1 MPADISH
8 AQIIERLGD
17 THEARLLGIL
27 DELEQRIS
35 ELVLSAPTTDGK
47 LDDLA
52 WAVQSRIQLEQT
64 MRETF
69 LTEADSI
76 VRDYDEVIASLGKMY
91 DEYGA
96 TFSLSPDVVTQ
107 LKRVAFQGFEDIA
120 STFTDELANELYQNT
135 LTGRPV
141 ADSVRNVRQKING
154 IYIQSDQAEIN
165 RLVTLA
171 KEGSEEAVE
180 ALHKTYAAD
189 RTGRNMR
196 RYAGQMVH
204 DSLMQ
209 FDSSLNVAAGKEIGI
224 EQWKYYG
231 SVIRDSREW
240 CKRHAGKHYT
250 EDEIREMWASSEWTG
265 KAAGD
270 PFIVRGGWN
279 CRHHWRPY
287 FEDRDA

>member
-1 MPADISH
+1 MTDINH
-8 AQIIERLGD
+8 AKIIERLGD
-17 THEARLLGIL
+17 THEARLLSIL
-27 DELEQRIS
+27 DELERRIS
-35 ELVLSAPTTDGK
+35 ELVLSAPTVDGK

-52 WAVQSRIQLEQT
+52 WAVQSRVQLEQV

-69 LTEADSI
+69 LTEVDSI

-91 DEYGA
+91 GEYGA
-96 TFSLSPDVVTQ
+96 AFNVSPEVITQ
-107 LKRVAFQGFEDIA
+107 LKRVAFQGFQDIA

-141 ADSVRNVRQKING
+141 ADSVRNLRQKING

-209 FDSSLNVAAGKEIGI
+209 FDSSLNVSAGKELGV

-231 SVIRDSREW
+231 SVIRDSRDW
-240 CKRHAGKHYT
+240 CKRHAGKSYT
-250 EDEIREMWASSEWTG
+250 EDEIREMWSTNEWTG
-265 KAAGD
+265 KASGD
-270 PFIVRGGWN
+270 PFIVRGGYN
-279 CRHHWRPY
+279 CRHHWRPV
-287 FEDRDA
+287 FGLELD